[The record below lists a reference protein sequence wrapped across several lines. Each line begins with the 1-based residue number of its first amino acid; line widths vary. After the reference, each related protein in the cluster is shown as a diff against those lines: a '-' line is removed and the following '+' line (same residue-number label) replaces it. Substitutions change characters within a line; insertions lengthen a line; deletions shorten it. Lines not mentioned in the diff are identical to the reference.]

1 MEVPDP
7 CLVYTT
13 TAVTTTTTTTTTTA
27 TTTQA
32 QSQAQLWRDQERILR
47 ADAYVTMC
55 IVN

>member
-7 CLVYTT
+7 RLVYTT
-13 TAVTTTTTTTTTTA
+13 TAVTTTTTTA